1 YHHQYLPDTIFYEPG
16 AISKHNANLLQ
27 AMGHQTKELQRRYGN
42 MQVVIWNKQS
52 DTVSA
57 ASDPRGEAQARAQ

>member
-1 YHHQYLPDTIFYEPG
+1 
-16 AISKHNANLLQ
+16 
-27 AMGHQTKELQRRYGN
+27 MGQHLKELQRRYGN

-57 ASDPRGEAQARAQ
+57 ASDPRGEGQAWVE